1 MSRPVKITQQ
11 DTEYVSGVDLKDAT
25 EVISNIVKNFEN
37 IYRNTKADF
46 EEVITKKGLKL
57 ADSQHWHSRT
67 IAVVA
72 DADTGIIVTGAT
84 KPVAPGIPIFED
96 VADNI
101 SRIRVGEDFGSIIVD
116 CSKDVWNLC
125 NRIKPKLSKV
135 RLTGLNSALVTEE
148 SAELYDAVVNA
159 KKDSI
164 AKYQNIP
171 SSENGIMSW
180 AFGSDFKFKRPCTH
194 CQRLYSGWV
203 LHEIPDTPDKK
214 LAGLRQ
220 D

>member
-1 MSRPVKITQQ
+1 M
-11 DTEYVSGVDLKDAT
+11 
-25 EVISNIVKNFEN
+25 
-37 IYRNTKADF
+37 
-46 EEVITKKGLKL
+46 KKGLKL

-135 RLTGLNSALVTEE
+135 RT
-148 SAELYDAVVNA
+148 DC
-159 KKDSI
+159 
-164 AKYQNIP
+164 P
-171 SSENGIMSW
+171 
-180 AFGSDFKFKRPCTH
+180 
-194 CQRLYSGWV
+194 
-203 LHEIPDTPDKK
+203 
-214 LAGLRQ
+214 
-220 D
+220 

>member
-1 MSRPVKITQQ
+1 M
-11 DTEYVSGVDLKDAT
+11 
-25 EVISNIVKNFEN
+25 VKNFKN
-37 IYRNTKADF
+37 VYRKTKADF

-171 SSENGIMSW
+171 SSENGIISW
-180 AFGSDFKFKRPCTH
+180 AFGSDFKFKRPCTR
-194 CQRLYSGWV
+194 CQRLYSG
-203 LHEIPDTPDKK
+203 
-214 LAGLRQ
+214 
-220 D
+220 